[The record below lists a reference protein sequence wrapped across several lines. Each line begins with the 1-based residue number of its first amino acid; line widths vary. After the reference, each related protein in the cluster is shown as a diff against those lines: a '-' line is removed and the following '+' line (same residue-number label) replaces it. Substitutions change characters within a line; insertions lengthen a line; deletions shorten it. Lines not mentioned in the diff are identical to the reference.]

1 MIEITGEL
9 KLLLGILQEDIKEIK
24 SDVKETKEQALKT
37 NGRVNR
43 HDDEFV
49 HLHQSLLLMA
59 KKNEEFDSELEVER
73 AWRQRLVGGIVVM
86 NVFMLPP
93 MLYVIYKLIDRIL

>member
-1 MIEITGEL
+1 MVNLEV
-9 KLLLGILQEDIKEIK
+9 LQVMVQNLQSMVTEIK
-24 SDVKETKEQALKT
+24 DDGKKTLTQAQVT

-59 KKNEEFDSELEVER
+59 KKNEEFDNELEVER

>member
-1 MIEITGEL
+1 MVNLEV
-9 KLLLGILQEDIKEIK
+9 LQVMVQNLQSMVTEIK
-24 SDVKETKEQALKT
+24 DDGKKTLTQAQVT

-49 HLHQSLLLMA
+49 NLHQSLLLMA
-59 KKNEEFDSELEVER
+59 KKNEEFDNELEVER

>member
-59 KKNEEFDSELEVER
+59 KKMKNL
-73 AWRQRLVGGIVVM
+73 IM
-86 NVFMLPP
+86 N
-93 MLYVIYKLIDRIL
+93 

>member
-1 MIEITGEL
+1 MTDITGEL

-24 SDVKETKEQALKT
+24 NDGKETKEQVLKT

-59 KKNEEFDSELEVER
+59 KKDEDFETKLEIER

-86 NVFMLPP
+86 NAFMLPP
-93 MLYVIYKLIDRIL
+93 MLYIIYKLIDRIL

>member
-1 MIEITGEL
+1 MVNLEA
-9 KLLLGILQEDIKEIK
+9 LQVMVQNLQSMVTEIK
-24 SDVKETKEQALKT
+24 DDGKKTLTQAQVT

-59 KKNEEFDSELEVER
+59 KKNEEFDNELEVER

>member
-1 MIEITGEL
+1 MVNFEAL
-9 KLLLGILQEDIKEIK
+9 HVMVQNLQSMVTEIK
-24 SDVKETKEQALKT
+24 DDGKKTLTQAQVT

-59 KKNEEFDSELEVER
+59 KKNKEFDNELEVER

>member
-1 MIEITGEL
+1 MSENIGEV
-9 KLLLGILQEDIKEIK
+9 KLLLGILQGDIKEIK
-24 SDVKETKEQALKT
+24 SDVKETKEQTQKT

-49 HLHQSLLLMA
+49 HLHQSLLLMSKKDEDFEA
-59 KKNEEFDSELEVER
+59 KLEVER

-86 NVFMLPP
+86 NAFMLPP

>member
-1 MIEITGEL
+1 MVNLEAL
-9 KLLLGILQEDIKEIK
+9 HVMVQNLQSMVTEIK
-24 SDVKETKEQALKT
+24 DDGKKTLAQAQVT

-49 HLHQSLLLMA
+49 HLHQALLLMA
-59 KKNEEFDSELEVER
+59 KKDEEFDNELEVER

>member
-9 KLLLGILQEDIKEIK
+9 KLLFGILQEDIKEIK

-59 KKNEEFDSELEVER
+59 KKDDDMEDKLEVEHT
-73 AWRQRLVGGIVVM
+73 WRQRIIGGIVVM
-86 NVFMLPP
+86 NIFLLPP
-93 MLYVIYKLIDRIL
+93 MLYVINKLIDRIL

>member
-1 MIEITGEL
+1 MVNFEAL
-9 KLLLGILQEDIKEIK
+9 HVMVQNLQSMVTEIK
-24 SDVKETKEQALKT
+24 DDGKKTLTQAQVT

-59 KKNEEFDSELEVER
+59 KKNEEFDNELEVER

>member
-1 MIEITGEL
+1 MVNLEAL
-9 KLLLGILQEDIKEIK
+9 HVMVQNLQSMVTEIK
-24 SDVKETKEQALKT
+24 DDGKKTLAQAQVT

-59 KKNEEFDSELEVER
+59 KKDDDMENKLEVER
-73 AWRQRLVGGIVVM
+73 TWRQRIIGGLVVM
-86 NVFMLPP
+86 NIFLLPP
-93 MLYVIYKLIDRIL
+93 MLYVINKLIDRIL

>member
-1 MIEITGEL
+1 MVNLEA
-9 KLLLGILQEDIKEIK
+9 LQVMVQNLQSMVTEIK
-24 SDVKETKEQALKT
+24 DDGKKTLTQAQVT

-49 HLHQSLLLMA
+49 HLHQSLLLIA
-59 KKNEEFDSELEVER
+59 KKNEEFDNELEVER

>member
-1 MIEITGEL
+1 MVNFEAL
-9 KLLLGILQEDIKEIK
+9 HVMVQNLQSMVTEIK
-24 SDVKETKEQALKT
+24 DDGKKTLTQAQVT

-59 KKNEEFDSELEVER
+59 KKNEEFDNELEVER
-73 AWRQRLVGGIVVM
+73 AWRQRLVGGVVVM

>member
-1 MIEITGEL
+1 MTDITGEL

-24 SDVKETKEQALKT
+24 SDGKETKEQVLKT

-59 KKNEEFDSELEVER
+59 KKDEDFETKLEIER

-86 NVFMLPP
+86 NAFMLPP
-93 MLYVIYKLIDRIL
+93 MLYIIYKLIDRIL

>member
-1 MIEITGEL
+1 MVQN
-9 KLLLGILQEDIKEIK
+9 LQSMVTEIK
-24 SDVKETKEQALKT
+24 DDGKKTLTQAQVT

-49 HLHQSLLLMA
+49 HLHQSLLLIA
-59 KKNEEFDSELEVER
+59 KKNEEFDNELEVER